1 MDARIRHFGGDDG
14 QLGEGRLG
22 VEPGLEARG
31 LREQRAQAELSRFA
45 ERLALQPGAVSLA
58 SSKLYTRAVLPLAI
72 PGSWSGAGLA
82 CSSSGTPARISAR
95 ILRDWGN
102 VDSLCG

>member
-58 SSKLYTRAVLPLAI
+58 SSKLYTRAVLPPTI
-72 PGSWSGAGLA
+72 LA
-82 CSSSGTPARISAR
+82 CSWSGTPARISVR
-95 ILRDWGN
+95 IFLDWGN